1 MQYNITSNLFN
12 FFTFSLRSKN
22 QLLQIL
28 LFNLKLKNPSLP
40 IRPSNFWVTEEED
53 GELPHELDFDDIIE
67 QAIYD
72 EDDATPITIGG
83 ST

>member
-1 MQYNITSNLFN
+1 MNLLVTFL
-12 FFTFSLRSKN
+12 FSFFSLGYRHQHKKKSYD
-22 QLLQIL
+22 
-28 LFNLKLKNPSLP
+28 P
-40 IRPSNFWVTEEED
+40 IDYDYIDKTDFWVTEEEA

-83 ST
+83 STQG